1 MAKLKNELGVDY
13 IYSKTGIQF
22 IFFNTMY
29 QLFVEKDSSIYK
41 GADKFLM
48 VPDLINYLLC
58 GSISTE
64 ITNAST
70 TQLLNVHTQDWDWQL
85 IEKLGIKK
93 SLFAKINKP
102 GVQVGEIKGHG
113 KLDSIKVISVGSH
126 DTASA
131 VAGAPLG
138 EDGLTAYIS
147 SGTWS
152 LVGLELAKPVTDK
165 KAMEFNITNE
175 MGVDDRIRF
184 IKNVA
189 GMWLLE
195 ESLDYWAS
203 KGEKYTA
210 AELAKAAEQLP
221 RGAVIDANDPIFEKP
236 GAMPERIAML
246 CEKSNQQIPQS
257 PAAYA
262 RCIFD
267 SLADAYVKVLAEL
280 QSAAGVKI
288 NAINIVG
295 GASANRLLNQ
305 LTADATG
312 LPVYAGPSEA
322 TVLGSVM
329 VQMQSVGLINSLA
342 QGRVI
347 IKNSI
352 TQEIFKPRK

>member
-1 MAKLKNELGVDY
+1 
-13 IYSKTGIQF
+13 
-22 IFFNTMY
+22 
-29 QLFVEKDSSIYK
+29 
-41 GADKFLM
+41 
-48 VPDLINYLLC
+48 
-58 GSISTE
+58 
-64 ITNAST
+64 
-70 TQLLNVHTQDWDWQL
+70 
-85 IEKLGIKK
+85 
-93 SLFAKINKP
+93 
-102 GVQVGEIKGHG
+102 VGEIKGHG
-113 KLDSIKVISVGSH
+113 KLNSIKVISVGSH

-165 KAMEFNITNE
+165 SAMEFNITNE

-203 KGEKYTA
+203 KGEHYTA
-210 AELAKAAEQLP
+210 AELAKAAAELP
-221 RGAVIDANDPIFEKP
+221 RAAVIDANDPIFEKP
-236 GAMPERIAML
+236 GAMPERIASL

-257 PAAYA
+257 PAAFA

-267 SLADAYVKVLAEL
+267 SLADAYVTVLEQL
-280 QSAAGVKI
+280 QSASKVKI

-295 GASANRLLNQ
+295 GGSANRLLNQ
-305 LTADATG
+305 LTADVTR
-312 LPVYAGPSEA
+312 LPVYAGPAEA
-322 TVLGSVM
+322 TVLGNIM
-329 VQMQSVGLINSLA
+329 VQMQSIGLINSLA
-342 QGRVI
+342 QGRAI

-352 TQEIFKPRK
+352 TQEVFKPRK